1 MRARWRNPS
10 YNVLLARVLSGFT
23 ELDGGLICAVG
34 PAVRDI
40 LWKNFY
46 RQWMMTSRQKCQTSA
61 AIDFDSPNSIEHPP
75 PQTVRTGSLHRMLVA
90 HPLLLLL
97 TTEATRNIWDFR
109 FKIVDRNKLA
119 FGWFRNLQ
127 STINN
132 LKLHLLCVSVV
143 HFPSVSSPITSV
155 CELIHLRRF
164 LFLAT
169 FPGLHKEQSQWCNAL
184 MLIDFCD
191 ILQSYYMSRET
202 LFAL

>member
-1 MRARWRNPS
+1 MKIYHRGKK
-10 YNVLLARVLSGFT
+10 Y
-23 ELDGGLICAVG
+23 
-34 PAVRDI
+34 I
-40 LWKNFY
+40 L
-46 RQWMMTSRQKCQTSA
+46 
-61 AIDFDSPNSIEHPP
+61 
-75 PQTVRTGSLHRMLVA
+75 
-90 HPLLLLL
+90 
-97 TTEATRNIWDFR
+97 DFR
-109 FKIVDRNKLA
+109 FKIVELNKSDLKK
-119 FGWFRNLQ
+119 FPNLQ

-155 CELIHLRRF
+155 CELIHQRGI

-169 FPGLHKEQSQWCNAL
+169 FPGLHKEQSQWCDAL